1 MKYMLLIYG
10 NDEVFGS
17 MSDDIEQVIQETEAL
32 QKELRASGEF
42 IGAYGVADQTQ
53 ARTVRFTDGL
63 PVVSDGPYLEA
74 KEYIGSI
81 DLIECAD
88 LERALEIAA
97 RVPFARY
104 GPVEVRPLLS
114 ASDSNQEPA

>member
-10 NDEVFGS
+10 NEEVWKTMAGDF
-17 MSDDIEQVIQETEAL
+17 EQVIKDTEAL
-32 QKELRASGEF
+32 QKELRDSGEF
-42 IGAYGVADQTQ
+42 ISAYGVAEQ
-53 ARTVRFTDGL
+53 AQAKTVQIKDGL

-81 DLIECAD
+81 DLIDCAS
-88 LERALEIAA
+88 LERALEIAV

-104 GPVEVRPLLS
+104 GPVEVRPLLEE
-114 ASDSNQEPA
+114 SDSN

>member
-10 NDEVFGS
+10 NEEVWNS
-17 MSDDIEQVIQETEAL
+17 MAGDFEQVVAETEAL

-42 IGAYGVADQTQ
+42 ISAYGVADQ
-53 ARTVRFTDGL
+53 AAAKTVQFKDGL

-81 DLIECAD
+81 DLIDCVS

-104 GPVEVRPLLS
+104 GPVELRELLQE
-114 ASDSNQEPA
+114 SDSN

>member
-10 NDEVFGS
+10 NEEIWNS
-17 MSDDIEQVIQETEAL
+17 MAGEFEQVIKETEAL

-42 IGAYGVADQTQ
+42 ISAYGVADQTE
-53 ARTVRFTDGL
+53 AKTVRLKDGL

-81 DLIECAD
+81 DLIECSS
-88 LERALEIAA
+88 LERALEIAG

-104 GPVEVRPLLS
+104 GPVELRGLLS
-114 ASDSNQEPA
+114 ESDSNQSPD